1 MGDSK
6 AFLTIHRK
14 EAGYRP
20 VHDRIHDF
28 GEVEQTLNSSDRRQQ
43 ASRCMDCGVPFCHWA
58 CPLGNRPPEWNDALY
73 RGDWEL
79 AYRLLNSTN
88 DFPEFTGRVCPA
100 LCEKACVLNL
110 VEHEPTTNRED
121 EAAITEHAF
130 EENYVRIHH
139 PGRNGRCVAVIGSG
153 PAGLTI
159 AGDLARQGFNI
170 EIFEME
176 PEPGGVLMFG
186 IPEYRLPKEVVRRE
200 IKKIEE
206 LGVVFHCNT
215 TIGTDLN
222 IDQLFEQGFDAIFM
236 GTGTVKPRKPDI
248 PGRNLRGVRQAVY
261 FLRKVSLYNEGSIER
276 DDVPVQEG
284 DRVFVL
290 GCGNTAMDAA
300 RTAIRMGARDV
311 EIIYHHTINEMSA
324 LRSEYEE
331 AVSEGVKFNWESNLV
346 EILDYNGTLSG
357 VVIEHDGQRR
367 TEKAD
372 KVLMAIGSVPASRIV
387 STTKGIDVDES
398 GYVLT
403 REKPC
408 GMTSRK
414 GVFAGGDVVNRP
426 STVVLAMR
434 DAKKVAEGIAQYVDA
449 IKLLEA
455 INLSDNMRKD

>member
-1 MGDSK
+1 MEEQKQLFHEVNEGYTMLEAINEAKRCLHCKVPQCKKGCPISHDIPDW
-6 AFLTIHRK
+6 IH
-14 EAGYRP
+14 E
-20 VHDRIHDF
+20 
-28 GEVEQTLNSSDRRQQ
+28 L
-43 ASRCMDCGVPFCHWA
+43 SRGN
-58 CPLGNRPPEWNDALY
+58 LGNAMAIINNKSNLPAVC
-73 RGDWEL
+73 
-79 AYRLLNSTN
+79 
-88 DFPEFTGRVCPA
+88 GRVCPHEKQ
-100 LCEKACVLNL
+100 CEGHCVLAKKGEGIHVGKL
-110 VEHEPTTNRED
+110 ERFIADFDGDMALIREKLQPK
-121 EAAITEHAF
+121 T
-130 EENYVRIHH
+130 R
-139 PGRNGRCVAVIGSG
+139 GKVAVIGSG

-159 AGDLARQGFNI
+159 AGDLAR
-170 EIFEME
+170 
-176 PEPGGVLMFG
+176 LMFG
-186 IPEYRLPKEVVRRE
+186 IPEYRLPKDVVRRE

-276 DDVPVQEG
+276 EDVPVQDG

-311 EIIYHHTINEMSA
+311 EVIYHKTIDDMSA
-324 LRSEYEE
+324 LRSEYDE
-331 AVSEGVKFNWESNLV
+331 AVAEGVKFNWESKLV
-346 EILDYNGTLSG
+346 EILDYNGTLCG

-387 STTKGIDVDES
+387 STTKGIDTDES

-403 REKPC
+403 RETPC

-455 INLSDNMRKD
+455 INLSGDLKKENKQDA